1 MEKYDAARGG
11 GEDVMSDDVM
21 TAIVRQCLRIDTLAA
36 ETYRGI
42 SECYPGSELAGF
54 WRHMAAEEREHVV
67 FWQELLSLAQEGMVA
82 QVFEDPYQIA
92 QELESVEDRVRG
104 LQAQCSCP
112 PEVNTTFVV
121 AYRLEFY
128 LLHPAFTTLFHF
140 AAGLTENTGLAS
152 PEETYEAHINYFLEA
167 LARWGSSSP
176 ELELAGEILVRLWRE
191 NKLLA
196 WQSTTDQLTQV
207 LNRRGFFRLVEPLL
221 HLAKRQGAT
230 VGALMVDLDGFKEV
244 NDRLGHQAG
253 DLLLRRVA
261 GTIRSEVRQSDIVGR
276 YGGDEFVV
284 YLGGIDQEGLH
295 AVAEKIRQ
303 AVEEAPLEGQKVTVS
318 LGGSLGQVDGSV
330 GQALHKIIL
339 EADHRLLQAK
349 TAGRNQARAG
359 DDYPLNLTPER
370 SREIW

>member
-1 MEKYDAARGG
+1 MQ
-11 GEDVMSDDVM
+11 DDVM
-21 TAIVRQCLRIDTLAA
+21 TAIIRRCLRIDTLAA
-36 ETYRGI
+36 EIYRDI
-42 SECYPGSELAGF
+42 SECHPGIELAGF
-54 WRHMAAEEREHVV
+54 WRHMASEERAHMI
-67 FWQELLSLAQEGMVA
+67 FWQGLLTLAQDGMVP
-82 QVFEDPYQIA
+82 QVFEDPYLIA
-92 QELESVEDRVRG
+92 QELEGVEARVSA
-104 LQAQCSCP
+104 LQAQCSSP
-112 PEVNTTFVV
+112 PSVNTTFVV
-121 AYRLEFY
+121 AFRLEFY
-128 LLHPAFTTLFHF
+128 LLHPAFTILFHF
-140 AAGLTENTGLAS
+140 AAGLAEPTGLAS

-261 GTIRSEVRQSDIVGR
+261 GIIRSEARRSDIVGR

-284 YLGGIDQEGLH
+284 YLGSIDQAGLH
-295 AVAEKIRQ
+295 AVAEKIRR
-303 AVEEAPLEGQKVTVS
+303 AVEDAPVEGQKVTVS
-318 LGGSLGQVDGSV
+318 LGSSLGRVDGSV
-330 GQALHKIIL
+330 EQALHTIIL
-339 EADHRLLQAK
+339 EADHQLLQAK
-349 TAGRNQARAG
+349 AAGRNQAHAG
-359 DDYPLNLTPER
+359 EA
-370 SREIW
+370 